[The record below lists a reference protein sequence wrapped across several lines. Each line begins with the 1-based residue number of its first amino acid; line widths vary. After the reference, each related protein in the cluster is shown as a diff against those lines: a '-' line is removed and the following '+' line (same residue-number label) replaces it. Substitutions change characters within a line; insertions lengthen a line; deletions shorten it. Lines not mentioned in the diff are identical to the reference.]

1 MQDKF
6 TRSARLAIEKA
17 KEFSKSLGHGYVGTE
32 HLLYGLMKTKG
43 SMAEIV
49 LKNHGIT
56 EEKLYKTIE
65 VSFATH
71 SMVLVK
77 DAPEFSIRAVRVL
90 ENSAKEAKK
99 TGMDKIGSEHI
110 LMAIMKADH
119 DGCRHPENVC
129 RIIKCNG
136 NGSGLYQRRNSGTQ
150 KWKEAERKSGIG
162 CIYKRSDEIC
172 FGRKT

>member
-90 ENSAKEAKK
+90 ENSAKEAKEWIK
-99 TGMDKIGSEHI
+99 SEVSI
-110 LMAIMKADH
+110 
-119 DGCRHPENVC
+119 
-129 RIIKCNG
+129 
-136 NGSGLYQRRNSGTQ
+136 S
-150 KWKEAERKSGIG
+150 
-162 CIYKRSDEIC
+162 
-172 FGRKT
+172 